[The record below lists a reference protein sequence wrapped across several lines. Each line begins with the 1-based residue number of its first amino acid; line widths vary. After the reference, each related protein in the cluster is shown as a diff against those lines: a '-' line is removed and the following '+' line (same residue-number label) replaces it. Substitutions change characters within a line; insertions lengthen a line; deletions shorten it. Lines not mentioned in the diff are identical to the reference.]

1 MNEKRESTDA
11 NTEMIYMLE
20 LSDKNFEVTIIKILQ
35 QVIRQP

>member
-1 MNEKRESTDA
+1 MNEKRQSTDA